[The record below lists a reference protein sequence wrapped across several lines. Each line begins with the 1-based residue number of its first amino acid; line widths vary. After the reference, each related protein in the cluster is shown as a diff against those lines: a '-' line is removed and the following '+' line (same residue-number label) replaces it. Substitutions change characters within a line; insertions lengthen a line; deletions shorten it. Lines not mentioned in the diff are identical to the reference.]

1 MARRRE
7 EEPQPQRLK
16 RSSDVDGRVRSTQ
29 SGSRSNGNS
38 RPTGSSANRSNSKN
52 GNRRRK
58 KKKSGKKKVIV
69 VIILVLLAVVLA
81 AGAFLWSKLG
91 KMNRIDLGKVNTN
104 DINSDSKEVMSGYTT
119 IALFGLDN
127 RSNGSFE
134 SGNSDTIIV
143 ASINNA
149 TKEIRLVSVFRDS
162 YLDVGDDTFTKCNAA
177 YAKGGPKQAVN
188 MLNTNLDL
196 HITDYVAVDWNAL
209 VKTIDLLGGV
219 DIELTEEEATY
230 TIGYID
236 EIAGQ
241 TGVSTTYPSAGL
253 QTLDGV
259 QATAYARIRKTDG
272 FDFKRT
278 ERQRTVI
285 NQIFEKAKQAKL
297 TTLNTII
304 DEVFPD
310 ISTSLT
316 NTEILSLASGI
327 ASYGMGE
334 NSGFPFEK
342 YSAGENLNYI
352 VIPVHLDQNVAEL
365 HKFLYDEENYTVS
378 TQVQSISDKILN
390 EFGELQ
396 AE

>member
-241 TGVSTTYPSAGL
+241 TGVS
-253 QTLDGV
+253 
-259 QATAYARIRKTDG
+259 
-272 FDFKRT
+272 
-278 ERQRTVI
+278 
-285 NQIFEKAKQAKL
+285 
-297 TTLNTII
+297 
-304 DEVFPD
+304 
-310 ISTSLT
+310 ISL
-316 NTEILSLASGI
+316 
-327 ASYGMGE
+327 
-334 NSGFPFEK
+334 
-342 YSAGENLNYI
+342 
-352 VIPVHLDQNVAEL
+352 
-365 HKFLYDEENYTVS
+365 
-378 TQVQSISDKILN
+378 
-390 EFGELQ
+390 
-396 AE
+396 